1 MFDDIKKNRRVAKW
15 IIGIISICAL
25 IILGLFHIGSIARV
39 ASQLIN
45 LIKPILIGI
54 IVALILNVPM
64 RTIEQRLLPKLK
76 IKKGKRSLSII
87 LALLLIIG
95 VLVGVSFLVIPE
107 LVNAISLIVQ
117 IIANSLEQLAD
128 LEKTGGDLTRIPF
141 SEYLDQIDWIGLKN
155 QLENWFKAQSGEL
168 MNHAVGAAGSVVSI
182 IFTSI
187 ISLTF
192 AIYILAQKE
201 TLKKQVVRL
210 IHVWL
215 PQRFGDIVLHV
226 ASVCNNTFRLYIA
239 GQTTEAIILGTL
251 CMLGMMILRLPY
263 APMIGAL
270 IAVTALIPIVGAF
283 IGTIIGAIMILTVD
297 PFKAFVFV
305 IFLLILQQIEGNVIY
320 PKVVGNKINLPAI
333 WVLAAV
339 TIGGNLAGPIGM
351 LLGVPAASAG
361 YALLKEATDFYESK
375 QGAKSAPPET
385 VETRNESR
393 SS

>member
-1 MFDDIKKNRRVAKW
+1 MFDDSKRSRQAAKW
-15 IIGIISICAL
+15 VIGIVSICAL
-25 IILGLFHIGSIARV
+25 IVLGLRHIGTIAGV
-39 ASQLIN
+39 AFQLID

-64 RTIEQRLLPKLK
+64 SMIEQRLLPKLK

-87 LALLLIIG
+87 LALILIIG
-95 VLVGVSFLVIPE
+95 VFVSVALLVIPE

-117 IIANSLEQLAD
+117 IIAVGLEQLAD
-128 LEKTGGDLTRIPF
+128 LEKDGELAHIPF
-141 SEYLDQIDWIGLKN
+141 SEYLSQIDWLGLKN
-155 QLENWFKAQSGEL
+155 QLENWFKSQSSEL
-168 MNHAVGAAGSVVSI
+168 MNHAVGAAGSLVNTVV
-182 IFTSI
+182 TSV

-201 TLKKQVVRL
+201 ILKRQVSRL

-215 PQRFGDIVLHV
+215 PQRFGDFVVHV
-226 ASVCNNTFRLYIA
+226 ASVCNDTFHRFIA

-251 CMLGMMILRLPY
+251 CMIGMAILRIPY

-270 IAVTALIPIVGAF
+270 VGVTALIPVVGAF
-283 IGTIIGAIMILTVD
+283 IGTIVGAIMILTVS

-320 PKVVGNKINLPAI
+320 PKVVGSKINLPAI

-351 LLGVPAASAG
+351 LLGVPAVSAG
-361 YALLKEATDFYESK
+361 YALLKEATDFHESK
-375 QGAKSAPPET
+375 LSTKSE
-385 VETRNESR
+385 
-393 SS
+393 